1 MRIVKVK
8 FLSTYDK
15 DYSDTF
21 YYKDTIRG
29 GLKKYDTVI
38 VPTRYGI
45 SMAVVEEV
53 GIDTDEVRN
62 KFSTAN
68 IKVVKERIKSKTV
81 AELTKLAKVDD
92 LKKSLEAEIKKID
105 EVEKYRVYAD
115 LNPAVAAMLT
125 ELEELRG

>member
-29 GLKKYDTVI
+29 GLKKYDVVI
-38 VPTRYGI
+38 VPTRYGV
-45 SMAVVEEV
+45 SMAVVEENNISEETV
-53 GIDTDEVRN
+53 VN
-62 KFSTAN
+62 KFNTNN
-68 IKVVKERIKSKTV
+68 IKTVLEKIKSKHV
-81 AELTKLAKVDD
+81 DSLTKLAKVDD
-92 LKKSLEAEIKKID
+92 LKKQLDAEIKKVD
-105 EVEKYRVYAD
+105 EVEKYRVYAE
-115 LNPAVAAMLT
+115 LNPAVATMLA